1 MAHTKPTIVDVARVA
16 KVSVG
21 TVSHVL
27 NGKVPVS
34 SRRRLRVEKAI
45 EKLGYSQNLFA
56 AGLRGRRAPMVGL
69 CVPHTSVAY
78 FAALVDAFEEVAA
91 DRGFKIIQVMTQLDP
106 AQELERVRALLQYN
120 VAGVILLPS
129 IRPER
134 TIRVLAK
141 SRTPVVVV
149 DRPTGMG
156 LFDEVTFDNRGAMFE
171 VTRRLIAMG
180 HKRIALIITQP
191 TLSTTRLRIKG
202 LRAAV
207 KEAKGA
213 AVAEIVESG
222 GDQVSLTGQLAKT
235 FARAHPPTAFVAAN
249 NTIAA
254 WLMRALRTLGISVPA
269 DVSVMGFGEPEWAD
283 LVTPQLA
290 VVRQPTGE
298 IARSAWEMLIRR
310 MAGDTAPIRHL
321 ELKAEIVM
329 RDSVASI
336 PPRAVRRPGKGR
348 TANGGVG
355 SRLSAP

>member
-1 MAHTKPTIVDVARVA
+1 MKRPTPTILDVARVA

-34 SRRRLRVEKAI
+34 SGRRLRVEKAI
-45 EKLGYSQNLFA
+45 EKLGYSQNPFA
-56 AGLRGRRAPMVGL
+56 AGLRGRRAQIVGL

-91 DRGFKIIQVMTQLDP
+91 DRGFKIIQVLTQLDP
-106 AQELERVRALLQYN
+106 AQELERVKALLHYN
-120 VAGVILLPS
+120 LAGIILLPS
-129 IRPER
+129 IRPDR
-134 TIRVLAK
+134 TLQALAK
-141 SRTPVVVV
+141 SGTPVVIV
-149 DRPTGMG
+149 DRPTGTD

-171 VTRRLIAMG
+171 ITRRLIAMG

-191 TLSTTRLRIKG
+191 SLSTTRLRIKG

-207 KEAKGA
+207 KEARGSA
-213 AVAEIVESG
+213 TAEIVESG
-222 GDQVSLTGQLAKT
+222 GDQISLTGQLT
-235 FARAHPPTAFVAAN
+235 RIFARKSPPTAFVAAN

-254 WLMRALRTLGISVPA
+254 WLMRSLRILGVSVPR

-310 MAGDTAPIRHL
+310 MSGDKAPIRHV
-321 ELKAEIVM
+321 ELKAEIAM

-336 PPRAVRRPGKGR
+336 AARPGVRNGR
-348 TANGGVG
+348 
-355 SRLSAP
+355 R

>member
-1 MAHTKPTIVDVARVA
+1 MKRSPPTIIDVARLA
-16 KVSVG
+16 RVSVG

-34 SRRRLRVEKAI
+34 SARRERVEKAI
-45 EKLGYSQNLFA
+45 EKLGYSQNPFA

-78 FAALVDAFEEVAA
+78 FAALVDAFEEVAS
-91 DRGFKIIQVMTQLDP
+91 DRGFKIIQVLTQLDP
-106 AQELERVRALLQYN
+106 AQELERVEALLHYN

-129 IRPER
+129 IRPDR
-134 TIRVLAK
+134 TLQVLAK
-141 SRTPVVVV
+141 SGTPVVIV
-149 DRPTGMG
+149 DRPTGTN

-191 TLSTTRLRIKG
+191 NLATTRLRIHG

-207 KEAKGA
+207 REAKGA
-213 AVAEIVESG
+213 ATAGIVQSG
-222 GDQVSLTGQLAKT
+222 GDQISLTGQLAKI
-235 FARAHPPTAFVAAN
+235 FERKNPPTAFVAAN

-254 WLMRALRTLGISVPA
+254 WLMRSLRTLGLEVPG

-310 MAGDTAPIRHL
+310 MAGDQTPIRHL

-336 PPRAVRRPGKGR
+336 TPRA
-348 TANGGVG
+348 TA
-355 SRLSAP
+355 RSAGPR